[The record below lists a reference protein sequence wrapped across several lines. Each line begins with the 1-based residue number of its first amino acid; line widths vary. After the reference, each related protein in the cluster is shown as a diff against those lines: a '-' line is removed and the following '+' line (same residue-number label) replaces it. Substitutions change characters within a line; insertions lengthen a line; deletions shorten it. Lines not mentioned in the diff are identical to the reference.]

1 MYQYGPTIYIQLPV
15 QLKQLDWYGNEGWPI
30 KLPANSVVT
39 LILDAVDSP
48 MFNFFAVNFV
58 AVSQPS
64 GQIFSVP
71 CVIQPGT
78 TQATYL
84 TTGSEGFMQPGN
96 YSIHLECTD
105 NTGQTEPEIR
115 MSRPIPAV
123 TS

>member
-1 MYQYGPTIYIQLPV
+1 MYNYGPTVYIQLPV

-48 MFNFFAVNFV
+48 MFNFTAVTLV
-58 AVSQPS
+58 AIAVPG
-64 GQIFSVP
+64 GQVFTAACTIKP
-71 CVIQPGT
+71 DT

-96 YSIHLECTD
+96 YTIHLECTD
-105 NTGQTEPEIR
+105 TTTQVDPEIR
-115 MSRPIPAV
+115 SSRPIPMVA
-123 TS
+123 S